1 MALNE
6 IEKKCEAI
14 NLILTEEHMSLA
26 SQNLLI
32 FANNIGLIL
41 FAITSDWREQVFFA
55 GNTKRTGIFSGLF
68 SCFTGGERRP
78 SKKCQFMMHYAK

>member
-14 NLILTEEHMSLA
+14 NLMEHVSLA

-32 FANNIGLIL
+32 FTNNIGLIL
-41 FAITSDWREQVFFA
+41 FAITSDCREQEFF
-55 GNTKRTGIFSGLF
+55 GRNTKRTGIFSGLF
-68 SCFTGGERRP
+68 SCFTGGGRRP

>member
-14 NLILTEEHMSLA
+14 NLILTEEHVSLA
-26 SQNLLI
+26 SQKLLI
-32 FANNIGLIL
+32 FANDIGLIL
-41 FAITSDWREQVFFA
+41 FAISSDWRQPEFFA

-68 SCFTGGERRP
+68 SCVLLEGKGSP
-78 SKKCQFMMHYAK
+78 PKNASL

>member
-14 NLILTEEHMSLA
+14 NLILTEEHVSLA
-26 SQNLLI
+26 SQN
-32 FANNIGLIL
+32 FGLIL
-41 FAITSDWREQVFFA
+41 FAITSDWREQEFFA

>member
-6 IEKKCEAI
+6 IELKCEAI
-14 NLILTEEHMSLA
+14 NLILTEEHVSLA
-26 SQNLLI
+26 SQN
-32 FANNIGLIL
+32 FGLIL
-41 FAITSDWREQVFFA
+41 FAISSDWREQEFFA